1 MAGQSAGK
9 EKYREINNHKQGRSG
24 SGTMKK
30 PGPAK
35 GRRGHVNPTKSGGI
49 FRKPKTN

>member
-1 MAGQSAGK
+1 MSGQSAGK
-9 EKYREINNHKQGRSG
+9 ESFRETNNHKQGRSG

-35 GRRGHVNPTKSGGI
+35 GRRGVVNPTKKGGI
-49 FRKPKTN
+49 YRPTKSN